1 VRESPV
7 HLLVPAPPRTLS
19 TFTSDALG
27 PSVPIS
33 PEALMPVWKVLFIV
47 LLFCLCLG
55 LASATVVVPMGES
68 GGGRWLWL
76 GGLLAATAV
85 MGALFVLFLRRASTL
100 MR

>member
-1 VRESPV
+1 MY
-7 HLLVPAPPRTLS
+7 
-19 TFTSDALG
+19 TSDVLDS
-27 PSVPIS
+27 SVSIS

-55 LASATVVVPMGES
+55 LASATVVVPMSET

-76 GGLLAATAV
+76 VGLLAATAI